1 MRLRRERYCRLLLC
15 PIAARTC
22 HAWLVRLTRARGKSS
37 QREGNALFDDFW
49 YFSSRKSTIKE
60 KVSLCFI
67 AGENFDLNI
76 KFAAKKTSR
85 GNVPRTVF
93 IINKPCLNI
102 LLSESSTNRI
112 RAGGCIARSDTY
124 FFCRAVAFAVM
135 VITVC
140 HIAGNSLVFLAG
152 LAGAGIFSCIIHN
165 NFYPF
170 LSGKNILRSY
180 FYIIL
185 YAPYFLNIMK
195 GE

>member
-1 MRLRRERYCRLLLC
+1 M
-15 PIAARTC
+15 
-22 HAWLVRLTRARGKSS
+22 
-37 QREGNALFDDFW
+37 
-49 YFSSRKSTIKE
+49 
-60 KVSLCFI
+60 

-102 LLSESSTNRI
+102 LLSESSTDRI

>member
-1 MRLRRERYCRLLLC
+1 MF
-15 PIAARTC
+15 
-22 HAWLVRLTRARGKSS
+22 HRG
-37 QREGNALFDDFW
+37 
-49 YFSSRKSTIKE
+49 RKLYS
-60 KVSLCFI
+60 

-185 YAPYFLNIMK
+185 KKLIEKSVIFA
-195 GE
+195 

>member
-1 MRLRRERYCRLLLC
+1 M
-15 PIAARTC
+15 
-22 HAWLVRLTRARGKSS
+22 
-37 QREGNALFDDFW
+37 
-49 YFSSRKSTIKE
+49 
-60 KVSLCFI
+60 
-67 AGENFDLNI
+67 
-76 KFAAKKTSR
+76 
-85 GNVPRTVF
+85 PRTVF

-102 LLSESSTNRI
+102 LLSESSTDRI

-135 VITVC
+135 VIAVC

-185 YAPYFLNIMK
+185 KKLIEKMNNSKRYLRQNIYFTPHPPLSRSPFCPSLGDADRVCFANRSIPRRRRLTK
-195 GE
+195 N